1 VLVSPVVNMR
11 HLTVSAAL
19 IAFGAILSSG
29 ARAEDKPTNAKIEEM
44 RKRLEEAR
52 KLMLK
57 KQQELL
63 GKAGAS
69 SGGAGGKKAD
79 AAKGGS
85 GGSGGKKTEVAKGGS
100 GGSGGKS
107 VVASPK
113 AAEVLAELDKT
124 RVERRK
130 ATVLRIRERWGALID
145 TEAARSELRQHAERV
160 ARLSRIRSLAEEKKK
175 LTLLEAVDVLFTKEE
190 LRHGNAMNALRTGG
204 KP

>member
-1 VLVSPVVNMR
+1 MLVSPVVNMR
-11 HLTVSAAL
+11 HLPVSAAL
-19 IAFGAILSSG
+19 IAFAAILSPG
-29 ARAEDKPTNAKIEEM
+29 ARAEDKPPNAKIEEM

-79 AAKGGS
+79 AAKAGG
-85 GGSGGKKTEVAKGGS
+85 GGKKAEVAKGGS
-100 GGSGGKS
+100 GGGGGGGKS

-113 AAEVLAELDKT
+113 AAEALAELDKT
-124 RVERRK
+124 RAERRK

-160 ARLSRIRSLAEEKKK
+160 ARLSRIRSLAEEKRK
-175 LTLLEAVDVLFTKEE
+175 LATLETVDILLTKEE

>member
-1 VLVSPVVNMR
+1 MLVSPVVNMR
-11 HLTVSAAL
+11 HLPVSAAL
-19 IAFGAILSSG
+19 IAFAAILSPG
-29 ARAEDKPTNAKIEEM
+29 ARAEDKPPNAKIEEM

-79 AAKGGS
+79 AAKAGA
-85 GGSGGKKTEVAKGGS
+85 GGKKAEVAKGGS
-100 GGSGGKS
+100 GGGGGKS

-113 AAEVLAELDKT
+113 AAEALVELDKT
-124 RVERRK
+124 RTERRK

-160 ARLSRIRSLAEEKKK
+160 ARLSRIRSLAEEKRK
-175 LTLLEAVDVLFTKEE
+175 LATLETVDILLTKEE
-190 LRHGNAMNALRTGG
+190 LRHGNAMNALRAGG

>member
-1 VLVSPVVNMR
+1 MLGSPVVNMR
-11 HLTVSAAL
+11 HLPVSAAL
-19 IAFGAILSSG
+19 IAFAAILSPG
-29 ARAEDKPTNAKIEEM
+29 ARAEDKPPNAKIEEM

-79 AAKGGS
+79 AAKAGA
-85 GGSGGKKTEVAKGGS
+85 GGKKAEVAKGGS
-100 GGSGGKS
+100 GGGGGKS

-113 AAEVLAELDKT
+113 AAEALVELDKT
-124 RVERRK
+124 RTERRK

-160 ARLSRIRSLAEEKKK
+160 ARLSRIRSLAEEKRK
-175 LTLLEAVDVLFTKEE
+175 LATLETVDILLTKEE

>member
-1 VLVSPVVNMR
+1 MLVSPVVNMR

-19 IAFGAILSSG
+19 IAFAAILSPG
-29 ARAEDKPTNAKIEEM
+29 ARAEDKAPNAKIEEM

-79 AAKGGS
+79 AAKA
-85 GGSGGKKTEVAKGGS
+85 GSGGKKAEVAKGGS
-100 GGSGGKS
+100 GGGGGGKS

-124 RVERRK
+124 RAERRK
-130 ATVLRIRERWGALID
+130 AAVLRIRERWGALID
-145 TEAARSELRQHAERV
+145 NEAARSELRQHAERV
-160 ARLSRIRSLAEEKKK
+160 ARLSRIRSLAEEKRK
-175 LTLLEAVDVLFTKEE
+175 LAMLETVDILLTKEE

>member
-1 VLVSPVVNMR
+1 MLVSPVVNMR

-19 IAFGAILSSG
+19 IAFAAILSPG
-29 ARAEDKPTNAKIEEM
+29 ARAEDKPPNAKIEEM

-52 KLMLK
+52 KAMLK
-57 KQQELL
+57 RQQELL

-79 AAKGGS
+79 SAKAGS

-100 GGSGGKS
+100 GGKS

-113 AAEVLAELDKT
+113 AAEVLLALDKT
-124 RVERRK
+124 RDERRK
-130 ATVLRIRERWGALID
+130 ATVLRIRERWGALIE

-160 ARLSRIRSLAEEKKK
+160 ARLSRIRSLAEEKKN
-175 LTLLEAVDVLFTKEE
+175 LTTIEAVDVLFTKEE

>member
-1 VLVSPVVNMR
+1 MLVSPVVNMR
-11 HLTVSAAL
+11 HLPVSAAL
-19 IAFGAILSSG
+19 IAFAAILSPG
-29 ARAEDKPTNAKIEEM
+29 ARAEDKPPNAKIEEM

-79 AAKGGS
+79 AAKAGA
-85 GGSGGKKTEVAKGGS
+85 GGKKAEVAKGGS
-100 GGSGGKS
+100 GGGGGKS

-113 AAEVLAELDKT
+113 AAEALVELDKT
-124 RVERRK
+124 RTERRK

-160 ARLSRIRSLAEEKKK
+160 ARLSRIRSLAEEKRK
-175 LTLLEAVDVLFTKEE
+175 LATLETVDILLTKEE

>member
-11 HLTVSAAL
+11 HLPVSAAL
-19 IAFGAILSSG
+19 IAFAAILSPG
-29 ARAEDKPTNAKIEEM
+29 ARAEDKPPNAKIEEM

-79 AAKGGS
+79 AAKAGGGGKKAEVAKAGS
-85 GGSGGKKTEVAKGGS
+85 GGG
-100 GGSGGKS
+100 GGKS

-113 AAEVLAELDKT
+113 AAEALAELDKT
-124 RVERRK
+124 RAERRK

-160 ARLSRIRSLAEEKKK
+160 ARLSRIRSLAEEKRK
-175 LTLLEAVDVLFTKEE
+175 LATLETVDILLTKEE

>member
-1 VLVSPVVNMR
+1 MLGSPVVNMR
-11 HLTVSAAL
+11 HLPVSAAL
-19 IAFGAILSSG
+19 IAFAAILSPG
-29 ARAEDKPTNAKIEEM
+29 ARAEDKPPNAKIEEM

-79 AAKGGS
+79 AAKAGA
-85 GGSGGKKTEVAKGGS
+85 GGKKAEVSKGGS
-100 GGSGGKS
+100 GGGGGKS

-113 AAEVLAELDKT
+113 AAEALVELDKT
-124 RVERRK
+124 RTERRK

-160 ARLSRIRSLAEEKKK
+160 ARLSRIRSLAEEKRK
-175 LTLLEAVDVLFTKEE
+175 LATLETVDILLTKEE

>member
-1 VLVSPVVNMR
+1 MLVSPVVNMR

-19 IAFGAILSSG
+19 IALSAILSPG
-29 ARAEDKPTNAKIEEM
+29 ARAEDKPPNAKIEEM

-52 KLMLK
+52 KAMLK

-79 AAKGGS
+79 AAKAGS
-85 GGSGGKKTEVAKGGS
+85 GGSGGKKTDVAKGGS
-100 GGSGGKS
+100 GGRN

-124 RVERRK
+124 RTERRK
-130 ATVLRIRERWGALID
+130 ATVQRIRERWGVLLD

-175 LTLLEAVDVLFTKEE
+175 LTTLEAVDVLITKEE
-190 LRHGNAMNALRTGG
+190 LRHGNAMNALRTGA